1 MGLVQQQPSRDK
13 YSQSKRQCLAR
24 LKVCLAGRVGEE
36 VLLGSDDVT
45 TGAASDFQ
53 QATAMARSMVR
64 RFGFNDSIGVVN
76 YESPDTP

>member
-1 MGLVQQQPSRDK
+1 MGLVQQQPKRDK
-13 YSQSKRQCLAR
+13 YSQSKRQCMAR

-36 VLLGSDDVT
+36 VLLGSDDIT